1 MPDDVEMNE
10 QEDGA
15 EESAGRPFWS
25 GTLSFGLV
33 SVPVNLYPAV
43 RSAAV
48 GLRMLSP
55 DGHPL
60 ARRYYC
66 PEEEKTLD
74 ADDLV
79 RGYELDDGSYVI
91 VTDEELAG
99 LDPKKSRDIDLRL
112 FVPEEELDPVYF
124 VRPFVL
130 ASAAETPKA
139 YRLLAAIMERE
150 KRAGI
155 ATFVMRD
162 KEYLIAILS
171 RNGIL
176 RAESLRF
183 ADELRPV
190 EDLGAKD
197 GEARAE
203 LVKEFAKAIGKRTAE
218 KLDDALLVDPQR
230 GALEKLIEEKHE
242 RGHDVVQAPEGVA
255 AADAEVI
262 DLMEVLRRS
271 LPGAKARA
279 QDEAEEHA
287 KPSRARTKT
296 KAKATAKPKAAAKKS
311 VKRSSRSARS
321 KAG

>member
-1 MPDDVEMNE
+1 MPDDDVTQE
-10 QEDGA
+10 QQDGGDDA
-15 EESAGRPFWS
+15 ESAGRPFWS

-43 RSAAV
+43 RSASV
-48 GLRMLSP
+48 GLRMLSSE
-55 DGHPL
+55 GHPL
-60 ARRYYC
+60 ARRYFC
-66 PEEEKTLD
+66 PEEDKTLA

-79 RGYELDDGSYVI
+79 RGYELDDGHYVI
-91 VTDEELAG
+91 VTDDELAA

-130 ASAAETPKA
+130 ASAAESPKA

-171 RNGIL
+171 RHGVL

-183 ADELRPV
+183 ADELRAV
-190 EDLGAKD
+190 EDLGEKE
-197 GEARAE
+197 GEPRE
-203 LVKEFAKAIGKRTAE
+203 DLVKEFAKAIAKRKAD
-218 KLDDALLVDPQR
+218 KLDERLLADPQR
-230 GALEKLIEEKHE
+230 QALHKLIEEKRE
-242 RGHDVVQAPEGVA
+242 RGRDVMKAPAGAA

-271 LPGAKARA
+271 LPGAKAR
-279 QDEAEEHA
+279 EADDGG
-287 KPSRARTKT
+287 SNGG
-296 KAKATAKPKAAAKKS
+296 ATAKAKKKPARAAAKPKKS